1 MNWSPQPAS
10 FDKYYFVFCPIES
23 VGLTY
28 RIVVSTDLG
37 VTDPWVGQPSN
48 QTMDT
53 IEATPP
59 CT

>member
-1 MNWSPQPAS
+1 MNWSLQLAS
-10 FDKYYFVFCPIES
+10 FDEYYFVFYPIGS

-28 RIVVSTDLG
+28 RIVVSTDPG
-37 VTDPWVGQPSN
+37 VTDPWVEQPSN

-53 IEATPP
+53 IEATTP